1 MFVDICIPCGKGFK
15 SRMGYNNHMKMYHT
29 KEGEVQTYKCEV
41 CGKSCATR
49 KPKSQ
54 GGTTTILPKPNFIQ
68 DHLGNFGFVCPK
80 CGKMLKTK
88 SGYRLHYK
96 LNHGEK
102 TKLPACEVCE
112 PLSAPMESLRPTR
125 SLSWRGSGPSVG
137 RTSKGFSFLDT
148 ETCQVIAGI
157 AHRLIQNPGGIKRVC
172 AHCKRLGSK
181 FACGMFRRSY
191 YRCDACNVSLCRPN
205 FKDCFYQWHHQLAKL
220 TLEK

>member
-1 MFVDICIPCGKGFK
+1 MHVF
-15 SRMGYNNHMKMYHT
+15 YAYHT
-29 KEGEVQTYKCEV
+29 
-41 CGKSCATR
+41 SHDIIAILTR
-49 KPKSQ
+49 Q
-54 GGTTTILPKPNFIQ
+54 FII
-68 DHLGNFGFVCPK
+68 
-80 CGKMLKTK
+80 T
-88 SGYRLHYK
+88 
-96 LNHGEK
+96 
-102 TKLPACEVCE
+102 E

-220 TLEK
+220 TLEKWKEISDHQNIQLVTCALFECLFEISLWTKVERTAQHLIVLYFSHLLC